1 MTTNLERNSSYKKRI
16 FISYPRSGSNLIF
29 NTYKHINPTNIKNFC
44 YNYDKCNSVPCNCDE
59 PKLITKTHDF
69 DQKLEYNPE
78 NIYLVLMRK
87 DPIENIEG
95 YLRMR
100 LSAIVNPSQCWKTNE
115 LKLKLENKLH
125 MEILNKHTEDC
136 CIYFKKFKHKV
147 EEWSNYKNV
156 NLINKEDLDNIEDIK
171 PLLNNFFMLENNLLI
186 ENINRY
192 SNFNKNNIDDDVYN
206 YIKNIYDKVKLE

>member
-1 MTTNLERNSSYKKRI
+1 MRNTSYKKRI
-16 FISYPRSGSNLIF
+16 FISYPRCGSNFIF
-29 NTYKHINPTNIKNFC
+29 ASYRYANPTNSNNIC
-44 YNYDKCNSVPCNCDE
+44 WNYGICNSVPCNCTE

-78 NIYLVLMRK
+78 NIYLIMMRK
-87 DPIENIEG
+87 DPIENIEA
-95 YLRMR
+95 YLRYQ
-100 LSAIVNPSQCWKTNE
+100 LNIILNPEHPGVTNK

-136 CIYFKKFKHKV
+136 CIYFKKFKHKF

-156 NLINKEDLDNIEDIK
+156 NLIYKEDLDNIEDIK

-186 ENINRY
+186 ENINRN
-192 SNFNKNNIDDDVYN
+192 SNFNKNIIDDDVYN
-206 YIKNIYDKVKLE
+206 YIKNIYNKVKLE